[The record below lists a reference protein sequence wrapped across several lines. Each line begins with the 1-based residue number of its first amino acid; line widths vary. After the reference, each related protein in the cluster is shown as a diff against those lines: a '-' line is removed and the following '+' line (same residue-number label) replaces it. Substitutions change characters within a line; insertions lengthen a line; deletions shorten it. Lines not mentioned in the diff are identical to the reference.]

1 MISAFIWGVG
11 LVLLIE
17 GLVYA
22 LAPLFVENMLRQ
34 LGEMPVKSRRVFG
47 ASSALLGAVI
57 LYTVERF
64 FN

>member
-1 MISAFIWGVG
+1 MISALIWGLG

-34 LGEMPVKSRRVFG
+34 MSEIPIKSRRIFG
-47 ASSALLGAVI
+47 VSSALLGAVM
-57 LYTVERF
+57 LHMVERF
-64 FN
+64 F

>member
-11 LVLLIE
+11 IVLLIE

-34 LGEMPVKSRRVFG
+34 LSEMPVNSRRIFG

>member
-11 LVLLIE
+11 IVLLIE

-34 LGEMPVKSRRVFG
+34 LGEMPVNSRRIFG

-57 LYTVERF
+57 LYMVERF

>member
-11 LVLLIE
+11 LVFLIE

-34 LGEMPVKSRRVFG
+34 LCEMPVNSRRIFG

>member
-34 LGEMPVKSRRVFG
+34 LGEMPVKSRRFFG

>member
-1 MISAFIWGVG
+1 MITAFIWGAG
-11 LVLLIE
+11 FVLLIE

-34 LGEMPVKSRRVFG
+34 LSEMPIISRRMFG

-64 FN
+64 F

>member
-1 MISAFIWGVG
+1 MISALIWGVG

-34 LGEMPVKSRRVFG
+34 ISEIPVKSRRIFG

-57 LYTVERF
+57 LYMAERVF
-64 FN
+64 

>member
-1 MISAFIWGVG
+1 MISALIWGVG

-22 LAPLFVENMLRQ
+22 MAPLFVENMLRQ
-34 LGEMPVKSRRVFG
+34 LSEIPVKSRRVFG

-57 LYTVERF
+57 LYSVERF
-64 FN
+64 F

>member
-1 MISAFIWGVG
+1 MISALIWGVG

-34 LGEMPVKSRRVFG
+34 MSEIPIKSRRIFG
-47 ASSALLGAVI
+47 VSSALLGAVM
-57 LYTVERF
+57 LHMVERF
-64 FN
+64 F

>member
-1 MISAFIWGVG
+1 MISVFIWGVG

-34 LGEMPVKSRRVFG
+34 LSEMPVKSRRMFG

-64 FN
+64 F